1 MAATASFAGPFRS
14 GDDPM
19 SAEYRRIWSPAVQ
32 AGIDERIE
40 KFRKADAVVGG
51 FSPGEAVEV
60 EQISHDFKFGA
71 HIFNFDQLGSGEANA
86 IYKATF
92 TNLFNAATVAYYWG
106 SYEPVKGGGFRHA
119 PGPHDSAAFWN
130 SVASLTPKEKYEKFI
145 EYRRPAPD
153 PILDFCEANGIS
165 VHGHVMIYRAFH
177 PDWVEAD
184 GVPDADILSEYRNH
198 IRELAVHCGRRVSQ
212 WDVVNESVRRDASV
226 DAPDDAVFWGQPEKY
241 PVPVGYTLEC
251 FREAAQSLP
260 DGVMT
265 VINEA
270 CVIDDIYLAFVKSL
284 LDRGAKI
291 DMVGLQFHIF
301 EAKEMVDLANG
312 AHHGRRGYDYTPE
325 RIMRTLANADKL
337 GRPIHISE
345 ITIPAPDE
353 TALGEAVQA
362 EALRDLYRLW
372 FSWPSVHRITYWNL
386 VDFTYH
392 RESLSSGFYRRD
404 MTKKPVYH
412 VLDDLL
418 NREWKTRLS
427 VTAAKDGSV
436 AFRGFRGRYRL
447 SCKGKNGNPAYRFVD
462 VQ

>member
-19 SAEYRRIWSPAVQ
+19 SAEYRRIWGPAVQ

-51 FSPGEAVEV
+51 FSP
-60 EQISHDFKFGA
+60 
-71 HIFNFDQLGSGEANA
+71 
-86 IYKATF
+86 
-92 TNLFNAATVAYYWG
+92 
-106 SYEPVKGGGFRHA
+106 
-119 PGPHDSAAFWN
+119 
-130 SVASLTPKEKYEKFI
+130 
-145 EYRRPAPD
+145 
-153 PILDFCEANGIS
+153 
-165 VHGHVMIYRAFH
+165 
-177 PDWVEAD
+177 
-184 GVPDADILSEYRNH
+184 
-198 IRELAVHCGRRVSQ
+198 
-212 WDVVNESVRRDASV
+212 
-226 DAPDDAVFWGQPEKY
+226 
-241 PVPVGYTLEC
+241 
-251 FREAAQSLP
+251 
-260 DGVMT
+260 
-265 VINEA
+265 
-270 CVIDDIYLAFVKSL
+270 
-284 LDRGAKI
+284 
-291 DMVGLQFHIF
+291 
-301 EAKEMVDLANG
+301 
-312 AHHGRRGYDYTPE
+312 
-325 RIMRTLANADKL
+325 
-337 GRPIHISE
+337 
-345 ITIPAPDE
+345 
-353 TALGEAVQA
+353 GEAVQA